1 MTLGRWPAARRW
13 GWCALAGLLLLA
25 VTPALASAQ
34 GTSCEDQDREVG
46 ALGFTGN
53 RAFSGKELA
62 PRVATT
68 ASDSWWSPGGTRRCL
83 DSDELR
89 LDVGRLRVFYRR
101 HGYYSAAVD
110 TTVTPDGPRSV
121 RVTFAI
127 NEGEPVKID
136 TLRITGLDSL
146 TGPIARVEDLDLRD
160 GVVFD
165 ITRIQAAIDSIKTR
179 LRNQGYPK
187 ADVAAS
193 YTVDT
198 VAHRAVVDLGVLPEA
213 RAHFGTVRVFND
225 TVSGV
230 QPRLGDATVRRLL
243 AVQPGDLYSAR
254 GLAEAQRTLYQ
265 TDLFRSVELK
275 VAPDSVQPKGDTLVL
290 LDLFLRENYLRQ
302 INSEIGWAQ
311 LDCFKERTQYIDK
324 NFLGEARRLELTVQL
339 SKLGYGEPTR
349 FGSGSLCASDIKND
363 LFSDKV
369 NYFVG
374 ANLRLPSLL
383 GFRTAPTFG
392 LYSERRSEYQ
402 AYRRTTVVGGDASV
416 TREVRPALPMRL
428 GYALEYGRT
437 EAQPA
442 LLCALFTACR
452 IEERQG
458 LTDKLRRL
466 AVASA
471 HLERPRTNDP
481 VNPRFGTN
489 LRLDFRASA
498 RELGS
503 DRQLEFVKGLVDASF
518 YHGLST
524 NLTFAARARVGTV
537 LGRSLSFRDSIPFIP
552 PEERLYAGGATSVRG
567 FQQNQLG
574 ALIYVTDVP
583 SITAIPATGDTVY
596 FALDPNREDQ
606 RGIQTPIPVGG
617 SSLIVLNFEMRVRSR
632 FFPDLLQ
639 YVLFADAGDV
649 WNRATALE
657 SQSSSHSASSLF
669 LNGLKWTPGVGFR
682 LVTPVGPFQVNVGY
696 NPYLQPTGPIYYN
709 SRLDAKGFAPL
720 YCVTPGNTIPAV
732 INPQTGLYEQDANH
746 PCPGEFQP
754 AQKSSF
760 LSRLT
765 LTFSIGPDF

>member
-1 MTLGRWPAARRW
+1 MRLGRRPAARRW
-13 GWCALAGLLLLA
+13 RWCALAGLLFA
-25 VTPALASAQ
+25 APAAHAQ
-34 GTSCEDQDREVG
+34 GTACEDQDREVS
-46 ALGFTGN
+46 ALVFQGN
-53 RAFSGKELA
+53 RAFSSKDLA
-62 PRVATT
+62 LRVATT
-68 ASDSWWSPGGTRRCL
+68 ASDSRWNLGGTRRCL
-83 DSDELR
+83 DSDALR
-89 LDVGRLRVFYRR
+89 LDIGRLRVFYRR
-101 HGYYSAAVD
+101 HGFYSAVID
-110 TTVTPDGPRSV
+110 TIVTPEAERIV
-121 RVTFAI
+121 RVAFVI
-127 NEGEPVKID
+127 DEREPVTID
-136 TLRITGLDSL
+136 TLRITGLDSAI
-146 TGPIARVEDLDLRD
+146 GPIARMEDLDLHA

-193 YTVDT
+193 YSVDT
-198 VAHRAVVDLGVLPEA
+198 VARRAVVDLGVLPEA
-213 RAHFGTVRVFND
+213 RARIGRVQVLND
-225 TVSGV
+225 TTAGE

-254 GLAEAQRTLYQ
+254 GLAEAQRALYQ
-265 TDLFRSVELK
+265 TDLFRSVELR
-275 VAPDSVQPKGDTLVL
+275 VAPDSMQPKGDTLVT
-290 LDLFLRENYLRQ
+290 LDLVVRENYLRQ

-349 FGSGSLCASDIKND
+349 RFGGGGLCASDIKKD
-363 LFSDKV
+363 LFSEKV

-383 GFRTAPTFG
+383 GFRTSPTFG

-416 TREVRPALPMRL
+416 TREVWPALPVRL
-428 GYALEYGRT
+428 AYTLEYGRT

-452 IEERQG
+452 TEDRQA

-466 AVASA
+466 AVTSV
-471 HLERPRTNDP
+471 HVDRTRVNDP
-481 VNPRFGTN
+481 VNPRFGSN
-489 LRLDFRASA
+489 LRLDFRVSA

-503 DRQLEFVKGLVDASF
+503 DQQLEFAKALVDASY
-518 YHGLST
+518 YHGLSQ
-524 NLTFAARARVGTV
+524 NVTFAARARVGSV
-537 LGRSLSFRDSIPFIP
+537 LGRSLSFRDSIGFIP

-574 ALIYVTDVP
+574 SLIYVTDVP
-583 SITAIPATGDTVY
+583 SVASTPGTGDTVY
-596 FALDPNREDQ
+596 FALDPNDQNQ

-617 SSLIVLNFEMRVRSR
+617 SSLVVLNLELRMRSR
-632 FFPDLLQ
+632 FFPELLQ

-657 SQSSSHSASSLF
+657 SQSSSHSASSFF

-709 SRLDAKGFAPL
+709 SPIDEKGFAPL

-732 INPQTGLYEQDANH
+732 VNPVSSRYEQD
-746 PCPGEFQP
+746 PSRSCPADFQP
-754 AQKSSF
+754 EQKNR
-760 LSRLT
+760 LSHFT

>member
-1 MTLGRWPAARRW
+1 MTLGRWPAARQGRR
-13 GWCALAGLLLLA
+13 CALAGLLLLA
-25 VTPALASAQ
+25 APPAVASAQ

-46 ALGFTGN
+46 SLVFQGN
-53 RAFSGKELA
+53 RAFSSKDLE

-68 ASDSWWSPGGTRRCL
+68 ASDSWLKLVGRTRRCL

-89 LDVGRLRVFYRR
+89 LDVGRLRQFYRR
-101 HGYYSAAVD
+101 HGYYYARVD
-110 TTVTPDGPRSV
+110 TTVTPDGDRSV
-121 RVTFAI
+121 RVAFVI
-127 NEGEPVKID
+127 NEGDPVLID
-136 TLRITGLDSL
+136 TLRITGLDSV
-146 TGPIARVEDLDLRD
+146 IARIANIENLDLRN

-165 ITRIQAAIDSIKTR
+165 ITRIQGAIDSIKTR

-187 ADVAAS
+187 ADVAAAHS
-193 YTVDT
+193 VDS
-198 VAHRAVVDLGVLPEA
+198 VALRAVVDLGVLPEA
-213 RAHFGTVRVFND
+213 RAHIGAVRVFND
-225 TVSGV
+225 SAGGT

-275 VAPDSVQPKGDTLVL
+275 VAPDSVQPKGDTLVT
-290 LDLFLRENYLRQ
+290 LDLLLRENYLRQ
-302 INSEIGWAQ
+302 INTEIGWAQ

-339 SKLGYGEPTR
+339 SKLGYGKPTR
-349 FGSGSLCASDIKND
+349 LGGGSLCAHDIKTD
-363 LFSDKV
+363 SVFSDKV

-374 ANLRLPSLL
+374 GNLRLPSLL
-383 GFRTAPTFG
+383 GFRSSPTLG

-402 AYRRTTVVGGDASV
+402 AYRRTTLVGGDASL
-416 TREVRPALPMRL
+416 TREVKPALPVRL
-428 GYALEYGRT
+428 GYTLEYGRT

-442 LLCALFTACR
+442 LLCGLFAACR
-452 IEERQG
+452 TEERQA
-458 LTDKLRRL
+458 LTDTLRRL
-466 AVASA
+466 AVASV
-471 HLERPRTNDP
+471 HVDRPRTNDP

-489 LRLDFRASA
+489 LRFDVRASA

-503 DRQLEFVKGLVDASF
+503 DQRLEFVKGLLDAS
-518 YHGLST
+518 YYSGLSP
-524 NLTFAARARVGTV
+524 NVTFAARVRAGSV

-574 ALIYVTDVP
+574 ALIYVTNVAVAP
-583 SITAIPATGDTVY
+583 TPPAGDTVY
-596 FALDPNREDQ
+596 FALAPDQ
-606 RGIQTPIPVGG
+606 TGIQTPIPVGG
-617 SSLIVLNFEMRVRSR
+617 SSLVVLNLEMRVRSR

-657 SQSSSHSASSLF
+657 AKSSSHTASSLF
-669 LNGLKWTPGVGFR
+669 LNGLKWTPGIGFR

-696 NPYLQPTGPIYYN
+696 NPHPQPKGPIYYSSQVN
-709 SRLDAKGFAPL
+709 EKGFAPL

-732 INPQTGLYEQDANH
+732 INPESGLYEQD
-746 PCPGEFQP
+746 PDRSCPAEFQP
-754 AQKSSF
+754 DQKFSF